1 MDCQPVSCVEKLTCT
16 KDGRVELDGAL
27 KKISVAQVRQGMYL
41 HRLDGSWLKT
51 PFWRRAFVLE
61 DPADLQSLRGS
72 GIQEVWIDVSRGL
85 DVAIE
90 APAAASPEPPPAVPE
105 RPSEP
110 VAPELMVR
118 GAPVPLHE
126 EVARARQICA
136 QGRERVVSMFAEI
149 RMGQAIDVD
158 GAIPLVDEIASSVA
172 RNPGALI
179 GMARLKSRDD
189 YTYMHSVAVCGLMV
203 ALGTR
208 MGLPPEKIRDA
219 GLGGLVHDMGKA
231 LIPLEILNKPGTLTE
246 EEFALMKTHAEKGW
260 RLLKDGKAVNAAVQ
274 SVALHHHERFDGSGY
289 PQRLAGE
296 SISLYARMGAIADV
310 YDAVTSQRPY
320 KPAWDPAH
328 AVRQMARWKGH
339 FDPTVFQAF
348 IRSLGIYPVGSLVR
362 LESGYLAVVC
372 EQHADA
378 LLTPVVK
385 AFFRLQSDERIVP
398 RRIDL
403 RATAGIDR
411 VVAVEDPDRWKF
423 AGLNELWTEA
433 DTA

>member
-1 MDCQPVSCVEKLTCT
+1 M
-16 KDGRVELDGAL
+16 ELDGAL
-27 KKISVAQVRQGMYL
+27 KKIPVAQVRQGMYL

-61 DPADLQSLRGS
+61 ELADLQTLRGS
-72 GIQEVWIDVSRGL
+72 GIEEVWIDVSRGL
-85 DVAIE
+85 DVAVDAPVAVAPQAEPVAAPPE
-90 APAAASPEPPPAVPE
+90 APAVSIARDA
-105 RPSEP
+105 
-110 VAPELMVR
+110 
-118 GAPVPLHE
+118 GTVPLHE

-136 QGRERVVSMFAEI
+136 QGRERVASMFAEI

-158 GAIPLVDEIASSVA
+158 GAMPLVDEIASSVA

-208 MGLPPEKIRDA
+208 MGLPPGQVRDA
-219 GLGGLVHDMGKA
+219 GLGGLVHDLGKA

-246 EEFALMKTHAEKGW
+246 QEFVLMKTHAEKGW
-260 RLLKDGKAVNAAVQ
+260 RLLKNGRAVSPAVQ
-274 SVALHHHERFDGSGY
+274 AVALHHHERFDGSGY

-310 YDAVTSQRPY
+310 YDAVTSHRPY

-339 FDPTVFQAF
+339 FDPTIFQAF

-385 AFFRLQSDERIVP
+385 AFFRLRGDERVAP

-403 RATAGIDR
+403 RAAAGIDR
-411 VVAVEDPDRWKF
+411 VVAVEDPDQWKF
-423 AGLNELWTEA
+423 AGLDELWTEA
-433 DTA
+433 DGA

>member
-1 MDCQPVSCVEKLTCT
+1 M
-16 KDGRVELDGAL
+16 ELDGAL
-27 KKISVAQVRQGMYL
+27 KKIPVAQVRQGMYL
-41 HRLDGSWLKT
+41 HRLDGSWLKN

-61 DPADLQSLRGS
+61 ELADLQSLRGS
-72 GIQEVWIDVSRGL
+72 GIEEVWIDVSRGL
-85 DVAIE
+85 DVAVAADPASAPAPAE
-90 APAAASPEPPPAVPE
+90 KAPAALAPPQAPAVQVPH
-105 RPSEP
+105 
-110 VAPELMVR
+110 A
-118 GAPVPLHE
+118 AAAIPLHE
-126 EVARARQICA
+126 EVARARHICA

-208 MGLPPEKIRDA
+208 MGLPPQQVREA

-246 EEFALMKTHAEKGW
+246 DEFALMKTHAEKGW
-260 RLLKDGKAVNAAVQ
+260 RLLKDGKAASPAVK

-339 FDPTVFQAF
+339 FDPTIFQAF
-348 IRSLGIYPVGSLVR
+348 IRSLGIYPIGSLVR
-362 LESGYLAVVC
+362 LESGYLGVVC

-411 VVAVEDPDRWKF
+411 VVAVEDPDQWKF
-423 AGLNELWTEA
+423 AGLDELWTDA
-433 DTA
+433 DAA